1 LIFSL
6 VGNRVTEVDVGA
18 DFRRMHHCH
27 EVNLRRVA
35 MEVTGIIT
43 ALVIGLII
51 GVLGRVVAPGRQNI
65 PLWLTL
71 LVGIV
76 AALVGTA
83 IASALAVAVTPG
95 IDWIELIIQVA
106 LAAVGVSVVAG
117 IYHSRRRSTTDKVKD
132 AFKS

>member
-1 LIFSL
+1 
-6 VGNRVTEVDVGA
+6 V
-18 DFRRMHHCH
+18 
-27 EVNLRRVA
+27 
-35 MEVTGIIT
+35 EVTGIIT
-43 ALVIGLII
+43 ALIIGLVI

-71 LVGIV
+71 LVGVV

-83 IASALAVAVTPG
+83 IAAALGVATTTG
-95 IDWIELIIQVA
+95 IDWLELIIQVA

-117 IYHSRRRSTTDKVKD
+117 IYHNRRSTTDKVKD

>member
-1 LIFSL
+1 
-6 VGNRVTEVDVGA
+6 V
-18 DFRRMHHCH
+18 
-27 EVNLRRVA
+27 
-35 MEVTGIIT
+35 EVTGIIT
-43 ALVIGLII
+43 ALVIGLVI
-51 GVLGRVVAPGRQNI
+51 GILGRVVAPGRQNI

-71 LVGIV
+71 LVGVV

-83 IASALAVAVTPG
+83 IAAALGVAATAG